1 MKAAIRFFAL
11 FVAFAG
17 LASASFAPAN
27 RKSANPATVA
37 ADGPDSTTINLPAPL
52 PCQMAGTCLV
62 SGSQTR

>member
-27 RKSANPATVA
+27 KKPLAAAANG
-37 ADGPDSTTINLPAPL
+37 ADPTTINLPAPL
-52 PCQMAGTCLV
+52 PCQMAGTCFV
-62 SGSQTR
+62 SGSQAR